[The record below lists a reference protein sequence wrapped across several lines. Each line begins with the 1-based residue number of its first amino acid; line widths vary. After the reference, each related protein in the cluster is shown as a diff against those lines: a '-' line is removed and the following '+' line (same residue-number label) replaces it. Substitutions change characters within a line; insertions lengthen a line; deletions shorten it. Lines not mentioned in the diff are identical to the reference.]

1 MPRPAQFKRED
12 VLEKAMNTFWDQGY
26 FATGISDLLK
36 VTGLNPGSLYG
47 AFKSKENLYLAALD
61 LYAERSVARIEK
73 ALDEED
79 SPLEG
84 IRNYFLHLAKQAAGS
99 EAKRSCLLVNTV
111 LELARMNPQ
120 IEQRVNKHFQ
130 RIEDLFR
137 RALKRAQANG
147 ELSTN
152 KDPKAMAAFLVTSV
166 WGLRVLGGT
175 SPGPRR
181 AMTVVNQVL
190 TVLD

>member
-12 VLEKAMNTFWDQGY
+12 VLEKAMNAFWDQGY
-26 FATGISDLLK
+26 FATGVSDLLK
-36 VTGLNPGSLYG
+36 VTDLNPGSLYG
-47 AFKSKENLYLAALD
+47 AFKSKEDLYLAALD
-61 LYAERSVARIEK
+61 LYAERCVARIKK
-73 ALDEED
+73 ALSAED

-84 IRNYFLHLAKQAAGS
+84 IRKYFLHLAKQAAGP

-130 RIEDLFR
+130 RIEDLYR
-137 RALKRAQANG
+137 RALKRAQTNG
-147 ELSTN
+147 ELSAN

-175 SPGPRR
+175 SPGPKR
-181 AMTVVNQVL
+181 AMTVVHQML
-190 TVLD
+190 TVLN